1 MITQRK
7 NSPKIDA
14 NNNNCETITKKLPE
28 SNDYYLS
35 QDVDKCIDKTFL
47 KYISAIALSSLMV
60 SMGFWK
66 IIGVPL
72 FDENKILCFILPALM
87 TFVWASHIR
96 ALWFV
101 PIWVEKINIFF
112 DLGTSFLS
120 ILFFP
125 SIYGIGYVVIH
136 GGFLMMFLF
145 DNNRFR
151 AIFKMRESLGHFY
164 PIAMEF
170 VYYTVNMMEMFYQ
183 LRFIYLHGSL
193 LAVSVG
199 LISFIIGDEIGR
211 VFYQVNKSLH

>member
-14 NNNNCETITKKLPE
+14 NNNNCETQTKKHLE
-28 SNDYYLS
+28 SNNYYSS
-35 QDVDKCIDKTFL
+35 QDVDNCIDETFF
-47 KYISAIALSSLMV
+47 KYLSAIALSALIT

-72 FDENKILCFILPALM
+72 FDESKSLCFVLPVLM
-87 TFVWASHIR
+87 TFVWVSHIR

-151 AIFKMRESLGHFY
+151 AIFKMRKSLGHY
-164 PIAMEF
+164 HPIAMEF
-170 VYYTVNMMEMFYQ
+170 LYISVNIMEMLYQ

-199 LISFIIGDEIGR
+199 LITFSIGDEIGR
-211 VFYQVNKSLH
+211 VFYQVKKSLQ